1 MVESRYNCIK
11 CGGTGEYRLYDR
23 ESGDTE
29 TVSCAHVSM
38 WYLSPRNDGKDWAI
52 ELIRK
57 QFGDGAILKGDL
69 K

>member
-1 MVESRYNCIK
+1 MVEARYNCIK

-23 ESGDTE
+23 DSGDTE
-29 TVSCAHVSM
+29 TVSCAHISM
-38 WYLSPRNDGKDWAI
+38 WYLSPRKDGKDWAI

-57 QFGDGAILKGDL
+57 QFGEGAILKGNT